1 MTKEEYLGKLEGLV
15 DTIVLA
21 LFYLCVAKRVA
32 SIAAEKKKVNPLSG
46 AIFPIVYICIAA
58 FYGTVL
64 CVILTL
70 FHLTSFTFS
79 DIFLCITAVI
89 FHSQIGAEK

>member
-1 MTKEEYLGKLEGLV
+1 MLFKNF
-15 DTIVLA
+15 IMAIILA

-32 SIAAEKKKVNPLSG
+32 TIAAEKKKEKPLSG
-46 AIFPIVYICIAA
+46 AIFPIVYICVAA

-70 FHLTSFTFS
+70 FHITSFTFS
-79 DIFLCITAVI
+79 DVFLCITAVI

>member
-1 MTKEEYLGKLEGLV
+1 MLFKN
-15 DTIVLA
+15 IIMAIILA
-21 LFYLCVAKRVA
+21 LFYLCVAKHIA
-32 SIAAEKKKVNPLSG
+32 SKTAELKEKKPLT
-46 AIFPIVYICIAA
+46 AVTFPIAYICIAA

-79 DIFLCITAVI
+79 DIFLCITAVE
-89 FHSQIGAEK
+89 FYSQIGGDK

>member
-1 MTKEEYLGKLEGLV
+1 MLFRNIIMA
-15 DTIVLA
+15 IVLA

-32 SIAAEKKKVNPLSG
+32 IVAAEKKKEKSLSG
-46 AIFPIVYICIAA
+46 TIFPIVYICVAV

-79 DIFLCITAVI
+79 DVFLCITAVI

>member
-1 MTKEEYLGKLEGLV
+1 MPYKNFIMA
-15 DTIVLA
+15 IVLA

-32 SIAAEKKKVNPLSG
+32 TVAAEKKKVNPLSG
-46 AIFPIVYICIAA
+46 AIFPIVYICVAA

>member
-1 MTKEEYLGKLEGLV
+1 MPYKNFIMA
-15 DTIVLA
+15 IVLA

-46 AIFPIVYICIAA
+46 AIFPIVYICVAA
-58 FYGTVL
+58 FYGTAL

-79 DIFLCITAVI
+79 DVFLCTTAVV

>member
-1 MTKEEYLGKLEGLV
+1 MLFRNIIMA
-15 DTIVLA
+15 IVLA
-21 LFYLCVAKRVA
+21 LFYLCVAKHIA
-32 SIAAEKKKVNPLSG
+32 SKTAELKKKNPLSG
-46 AIFPIVYICIAA
+46 AIFPIVYICVAA

-79 DIFLCITAVI
+79 DIFLCTTAVI

>member
-1 MTKEEYLGKLEGLV
+1 MLFRNIIMA
-15 DTIVLA
+15 IVLA
-21 LFYLCVAKRVA
+21 LFYLCVAKRIATV
-32 SIAAEKKKVNPLSG
+32 AAEKKKVNPLSA
-46 AIFPIVYICIAA
+46 AIFPIVYICVAA

-79 DIFLCITAVI
+79 DVFLCTTAVI

>member
-1 MTKEEYLGKLEGLV
+1 MPYKNFIMA
-15 DTIVLA
+15 IVLA

-32 SIAAEKKKVNPLSG
+32 TIAAEKKKVKPLSG
-46 AIFPIVYICIAA
+46 AIFPFVYICVAA

-79 DIFLCITAVI
+79 DIFLCVTAVI
-89 FHSQIGAEK
+89 FHSQLGAEK

>member
-1 MTKEEYLGKLEGLV
+1 MPYKNF
-15 DTIVLA
+15 IMAIILA
-21 LFYLCVAKRVA
+21 LFYLCVLKH
-32 SIAAEKKKVNPLSG
+32 IADKSSELKKKNPLTG
-46 AIFPIVYICIAA
+46 AIYPIVYYCVAM

-79 DIFLCITAVI
+79 DILLCTTAVI

>member
-1 MTKEEYLGKLEGLV
+1 MLFKNIIMA
-15 DTIVLA
+15 IVLA
-21 LFYLCVAKRVA
+21 LFYLCVAKHIATVA
-32 SIAAEKKKVNPLSG
+32 TEKKKEKPLSA
-46 AIFPIVYICIAA
+46 AIFPIVYICVAA

-79 DIFLCITAVI
+79 DVFLCVTAVI

>member
-1 MTKEEYLGKLEGLV
+1 MLFRNIIMA
-15 DTIVLA
+15 IVLA

-32 SIAAEKKKVNPLSG
+32 TVAAEKKKVNPL
-46 AIFPIVYICIAA
+46 AAAMFPFVYICVTA

-79 DIFLCITAVI
+79 DVFLCTTAVV